1 MRASPTAVR
10 LLGPIGAVRDGQE
23 IHLGPARER
32 ECLAA
37 LVLRRGA
44 PALVDQLIEDLWG
57 AEPPV
62 SAVNVVHTYVSRLR
76 GRLVA
81 AESGDR
87 TLVRSLHPGYAISHA
102 DIELDID
109 EFESDRRTGMAA
121 LWAGHIDQAR
131 DAMRRA
137 LERWSSS
144 TALHG
149 ATGPLASRERQRLAE
164 LHLDVL
170 EHFIALRMHGGEHLD
185 TIADLATLVGEH
197 PFRERL
203 WMLFMLALVI
213 ADRRG
218 EALMAYHD
226 LRRCLQSDLGINPSQ
241 RVQRLF
247 GDLLSDKPPTE
258 VWDVHFQLTVQH
270 R

>member
-1 MRASPTAVR
+1 MR
-10 LLGPIGAVRDGQE
+10 LLGPISAVRDGQE

-44 PALVDQLIEDLWG
+44 PVLVDQLIEDLWG
-57 AEPPV
+57 SEPPG

-81 AESGDR
+81 ADSRDR
-87 TLVRSLHPGYAISHA
+87 ALVRSLHPGYAIAPA
-102 DIELDID
+102 DIELDVD

-121 LWAGHIDQAR
+121 LWAGHIGQAR
-131 DAMRRA
+131 EALRSA
-137 LERWSSS
+137 LERWSSG

-149 ATGPLASRERQRLAE
+149 ASGPLALRERQRLAE

-185 TIADLATLVGEH
+185 TIADLATLVGKH

-203 WMLFMLALVI
+203 WMLFMLALSN

-218 EALMAYHD
+218 EALMAYHE

-247 GDLLSDKPPTE
+247 SDLLSDKPSTE
-258 VWDVHFQLTVQH
+258 VWNVHFQLTARQ